1 MKDSFF
7 KQVNRGGLL
16 PPSDIVFITSLH
28 IYKSYQDIMEDESHR
43 SILLK
48 YECPKKAFSKLQY
61 MLMVEGDETKV
72 IINSKCSSGH
82 QFGRY
87 VEPLA
92 DVLFNI
98 MSQNFIREYNDAIHQ
113 ERKRK
118 SNTATT
124 KASKKIAKL
133 SSEK

>member
-1 MKDSFF
+1 
-7 KQVNRGGLL
+7 
-16 PPSDIVFITSLH
+16 
-28 IYKSYQDIMEDESHR
+28 MEDENHR
-43 SILLK
+43 GMLLK
-48 YECPKKAFSKLQY
+48 HECPKKAFSKLQY
-61 MLMVEGDETKV
+61 KLMMEGDETNV
-72 IINSKCSSGH
+72 ITNSKCSSGH

-98 MSQNFIREYNDAIHQ
+98 MSQNFIREYNDEIHQ

-118 SNTATT
+118 SNTTTT

-133 SSEK
+133 SSQK